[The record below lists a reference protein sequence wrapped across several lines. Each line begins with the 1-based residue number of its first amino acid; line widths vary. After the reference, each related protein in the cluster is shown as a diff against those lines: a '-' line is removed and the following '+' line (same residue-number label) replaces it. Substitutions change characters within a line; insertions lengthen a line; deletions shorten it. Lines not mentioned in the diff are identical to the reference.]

1 MSRAKIAVPCA
12 LAAIALSACG
22 TTAKPIAGTPGI
34 LHSPG
39 THGVID
45 DPRTAHSNHVT
56 CLRDDRLPVTEL
68 GLTNLRIGNAPGDP
82 TVHFAPTPGEAQGLQ
97 IVGKAQSAEVIG
109 SALLYPHQASD
120 SELKKIE
127 NCLAQGVSG

>member
-1 MSRAKIAVPCA
+1 MALPCV
-12 LAAIALSACG
+12 LAAVVLSACG
-22 TTAKPIAGTPGI
+22 TAAKPIAGSPGI
-34 LHSPG
+34 LHNPG

-45 DPRTAHSNHVT
+45 DPRTGQSDHVT
-56 CLRDDRLPVTEL
+56 CLRDDHLPVTEV
-68 GLTNLRIGNAPGDP
+68 GLTDLRIGTAAGDP

-97 IVGKAQSAEVIG
+97 IDGRAQSAEVIG

-127 NCLAQGVSG
+127 DCLAQGVKG